1 MNREWNRTNLSA
13 MGVFF
18 KRRQTVR
25 EIRLE
30 ATVVAF
36 VEGGRHVPE
45 I

>member
-1 MNREWNRTNLSA
+1 MNREWIRTNLSA
-13 MGVFF
+13 MRIFF
-18 KRRQTVR
+18 KRRQMIR

-36 VEGGRHVPE
+36 VEDGRHTPE